1 MSLEWLA
8 LVSAFLWASASLLS
22 LIPAQHLGTFA
33 FSRWRM
39 AAVSLM
45 LFLMSLLSH
54 GFATLDIYQAGYMA
68 ISGLI
73 GIFIG
78 DTCLYA
84 CMNRLGPRRA
94 GLLFATHAVFSAF
107 FGFLIFNE
115 HLSIR
120 GWAGAFLV
128 FTGVLIAIA
137 FNRKENSKLEFS
149 HGSLKIGIGLG
160 LVAGLCQ
167 SLGTIIAKPVV
178 MAGADPIAASCVRML
193 AALGA
198 HLILWSSGRSFIKS
212 KNPINRRILGIIFLN
227 GFLAMVIGM
236 TIFLYALKLGNVT
249 LVAIL
254 SSTSPVMLLPIL
266 WFFTKKRPA
275 MGAWCGAIFV
285 VIGTALVLLRG

>member
-22 LIPAQHLGTFA
+22 VIPARQLGTFS

-39 AAVSLM
+39 AVVSLM
-45 LFLMSLLSH
+45 LGLMSLYTN
-54 GFATLDIYQAGYMA
+54 GFATLDVSQVWLMA
-68 ISGLI
+68 LSGLI

-84 CMNRLGPRRA
+84 CMNRIGPRRS

-107 FGFLIFNE
+107 FGTLLFKE
-115 HLSIR
+115 SLSFQ
-120 GWAGAFLV
+120 GWFGAGSV
-128 FTGVLIAIA
+128 FVGVLVAIA
-137 FNRKENSKLEFS
+137 FNRKEQTKLEFV
-149 HGSLKIGIGLG
+149 HGSLRVGLMLG
-160 LVAGLCQ
+160 LIAGLCQ

-178 MAGADPIAASCVRML
+178 MAGADPIAASCVRMI
-193 AALGA
+193 AAFTA
-198 HLILWSSGRSFIKS
+198 HLGLRATGLSFVKTRGAIS
-212 KNPINRRILGIIFLN
+212 PRVLGIVILN

-236 TIFLYALKLGNVT
+236 TVFLYALKHGNVT

-266 WFFTKKRPA
+266 WIFTRQRPS
-275 MGAWCGAIFV
+275 MGAWCGAALV
-285 VIGTALVLLRG
+285 VVGTAFVLAR